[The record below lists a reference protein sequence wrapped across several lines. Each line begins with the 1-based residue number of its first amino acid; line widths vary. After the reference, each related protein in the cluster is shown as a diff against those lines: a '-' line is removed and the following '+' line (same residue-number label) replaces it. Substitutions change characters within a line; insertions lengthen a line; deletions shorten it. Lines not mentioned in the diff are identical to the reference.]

1 MMTSTGPARR
11 LALLGVV
18 LALVL
23 TAALAA
29 CTDGE
34 DTGDSGSLL
43 ERADE
48 REATQEAG
56 SSGSQ
61 SLFGRATP

>member
-11 LALLGVV
+11 LAPVGRCP
-18 LALVL
+18 ALVL
-23 TAALAA
+23 AAALAA
-29 CTDGE
+29 CTEGE
-34 DTGDSGSLL
+34 DAGDSGSLL